1 MATWT
6 VPCPSPRWKPIDKKS
21 RPAGREGKESLSL
34 TTIENYLNNIH
45 PILERAENIQHIY
58 NSPALKALQ
67 HGMNIPSYSPLAMQ
81 NAALTAHLAPVYATA
96 AEAFHPAIS
105 AVAMCQQP
113 YMSIAETMAEYQRTL
128 DYINR
133 VPALIKMQNTFL
145 QLERFMPTVIMSS
158 ALSNMSAILPA
169 LEYLHTEHPDSY
181 QQIDSILSVE
191 MDEDGSIEQYIQE
204 MLSKLK
210 DTIPVTN
217 SNLPQYLFIL
227 EQSLDLISPF
237 VDEPLKTSIE
247 QLRSLIIIL
256 AYVIF
261 ENIPKCK

>member
-1 MATWT
+1 M
-6 VPCPSPRWKPIDKKS
+6 
-21 RPAGREGKESLSL
+21 
-34 TTIENYLNNIH
+34 TTIENYLTLIN
-45 PILERAENIQHIY
+45 NIQHIY
-58 NSPALKALQ
+58 NPPALKALQ
-67 HGMNIPSYSPLAMQ
+67 HGMKIPSYAPLAMQ
-81 NAALTAHLAPVYATA
+81 SATLTAHLTQVYATA
-96 AEAFHPAIS
+96 VEAFRPAIS
-105 AVAMCQQP
+105 AVAMYQQP

-128 DYINR
+128 NYINR

-145 QLERFMPTVIMSS
+145 HLERFMPTVIIPP
-158 ALSNMSAILPA
+158 AVSNMSMILPA

-181 QQIDSILSVE
+181 QQVDSILSVE
-191 MDEDGSIEQYIQE
+191 MDEEKSIEQYIQE
-204 MLSKLK
+204 LLSKLK

-227 EQSLDLISPF
+227 EQFLDLISPF

-247 QLRSLIIIL
+247 QLRSLIIML

>member
-1 MATWT
+1 M
-6 VPCPSPRWKPIDKKS
+6 
-21 RPAGREGKESLSL
+21 
-34 TTIENYLNNIH
+34 TTIENYLTLIN
-45 PILERAENIQHIY
+45 NIQHIY
-58 NSPALKALQ
+58 NPPALKALQ
-67 HGMNIPSYSPLAMQ
+67 HGMKIPSYAPLAMQ
-81 NAALTAHLAPVYATA
+81 SATLTAHLTQVYATA
-96 AEAFHPAIS
+96 VEAFRPAIS
-105 AVAMCQQP
+105 AVAMYQQP

-128 DYINR
+128 NYINR

-145 QLERFMPTVIMSS
+145 HLERFMPTVIIPP
-158 ALSNMSAILPA
+158 AVSNMSMILPA

-181 QQIDSILSVE
+181 QQVDSILSVE

-204 MLSKLK
+204 LLSKLK

-227 EQSLDLISPF
+227 EQFLDLISPF

-247 QLRSLIIIL
+247 QLRSLIIML

>member
-1 MATWT
+1 M
-6 VPCPSPRWKPIDKKS
+6 
-21 RPAGREGKESLSL
+21 
-34 TTIENYLNNIH
+34 TTIENYLTSIN
-45 PILERAENIQHIY
+45 NIQHIY

-113 YMSIAETMAEYQRTL
+113 YISIAETMAEYQRTL

-145 QLERFMPTVIMSS
+145 QLERFMPTVIIPP
-158 ALSNMSAILPA
+158 AVSNMSMILPA

-181 QQIDSILSVE
+181 QQVDSILSVE
-191 MDEDGSIEQYIQE
+191 MNEDTSIDQYIQE
-204 MLSKLK
+204 LLSNLK
-210 DTIPVTN
+210 DTVTI
-217 SNLPQYLFIL
+217 SSLSKCLFVL

-237 VDEPLKTSIE
+237 VDEPLKTSVE
-247 QLRSLIIIL
+247 QLRSLIVIL
-256 AYVIF
+256 AYIIF

>member
-1 MATWT
+1 M
-6 VPCPSPRWKPIDKKS
+6 
-21 RPAGREGKESLSL
+21 
-34 TTIENYLNNIH
+34 TTIENYLTLIN
-45 PILERAENIQHIY
+45 NIQHIY
-58 NSPALKALQ
+58 NPPALKALQ
-67 HGMNIPSYSPLAMQ
+67 HGMKIPSYAPLAMQ
-81 NAALTAHLAPVYATA
+81 SATLTAHLTQVYATA
-96 AEAFHPAIS
+96 VEAFRPAIS
-105 AVAMCQQP
+105 AVAMYQQP

-128 DYINR
+128 NYINR

-145 QLERFMPTVIMSS
+145 YLERFMPAVIIPP
-158 ALSNMSAILPA
+158 AVSNMSMILPA

-181 QQIDSILSVE
+181 QQVDSILSVE

-204 MLSKLK
+204 LLSKLK

-227 EQSLDLISPF
+227 EQFLDLISPF

>member
-1 MATWT
+1 M
-6 VPCPSPRWKPIDKKS
+6 
-21 RPAGREGKESLSL
+21 
-34 TTIENYLNNIH
+34 TTIENYLNNVH

-58 NSPALKALQ
+58 NSPALKAVQ
-67 HGMNIPSYSPLAMQ
+67 HGMKIPSYAPLAMQ
-81 NAALTAHLAPVYATA
+81 NAALTAHLAQMYATA

-145 QLERFMPTVIMSS
+145 QLERFMPTVIMSP

-204 MLSKLK
+204 LLSNIK
-210 DTIPVTN
+210 DTVTI
-217 SNLPQYLFIL
+217 SSLYQYLLKLAQYLNF
-227 EQSLDLISPF
+227 ISPF
-237 VDEPLKTSIE
+237 IDEPVRTGID
-247 QLRSLIIIL
+247 QLSSLILML
-256 AYVIF
+256 AYIISHR
-261 ENIPKCK
+261 IPRDGQ

>member
-1 MATWT
+1 M
-6 VPCPSPRWKPIDKKS
+6 
-21 RPAGREGKESLSL
+21 

-67 HGMNIPSYSPLAMQ
+67 HGMKIPSYSPLAMQ

-105 AVAMCQQP
+105 AVAMYQQP

-204 MLSKLK
+204 LLSNIKDTVTISSLSK
-210 DTIPVTN
+210 
-217 SNLPQYLFIL
+217 YLFVL
-227 EQSLDLISPF
+227 EQSLDIILPF
-237 VDEPLKTSIE
+237 VDEPLKTSVE
-247 QLRSLIIIL
+247 QLRSLILIL
-256 AYVIF
+256 AYIIF

>member
-1 MATWT
+1 M
-6 VPCPSPRWKPIDKKS
+6 
-21 RPAGREGKESLSL
+21 
-34 TTIENYLNNIH
+34 TTIENYLTLIN
-45 PILERAENIQHIY
+45 NIQHIY
-58 NSPALKALQ
+58 NPPALKALQ
-67 HGMNIPSYSPLAMQ
+67 HGMKIPSYSPLAMQ
-81 NAALTAHLAPVYATA
+81 NAALTAHLAQMYATA
-96 AEAFHPAIS
+96 AETFRPAIS
-105 AVAMCQQP
+105 AVAMYQQP

-145 QLERFMPTVIMSS
+145 QLERFMPTVIIPP
-158 ALSNMSAILPA
+158 AVSNMSMILPA

-181 QQIDSILSVE
+181 QQVDSILSVE
-191 MDEDGSIEQYIQE
+191 MDEEGSIEQYIQE
-204 MLSKLK
+204 LLSKLK
-210 DTIPVTN
+210 NTFPVTN
-217 SNLPQYLFIL
+217 SNLHQYLFIL

>member
-1 MATWT
+1 M
-6 VPCPSPRWKPIDKKS
+6 
-21 RPAGREGKESLSL
+21 
-34 TTIENYLNNIH
+34 TTIENYLTSIN
-45 PILERAENIQHIY
+45 NIQHIY

-81 NAALTAHLAPVYATA
+81 NAALTAHLAQMYATA

-145 QLERFMPTVIMSS
+145 QLERFMPTVIMSP

-204 MLSKLK
+204 LLSNIK
-210 DTIPVTN
+210 DTVTI
-217 SNLPQYLFIL
+217 SSLYQYLL
-227 EQSLDLISPF
+227 KLAQYLNLISPF
-237 VDEPLKTSIE
+237 IDEPVRTGIN
-247 QLRSLIIIL
+247 QLSSLIIIL
-256 AYVIF
+256 AYIISHR
-261 ENIPKCK
+261 IPRDKE

>member
-1 MATWT
+1 M
-6 VPCPSPRWKPIDKKS
+6 
-21 RPAGREGKESLSL
+21 
-34 TTIENYLNNIH
+34 TTIENYLTSIN
-45 PILERAENIQHIY
+45 NIQHIY

-81 NAALTAHLAPVYATA
+81 NAALTAHLAPVHATA

-145 QLERFMPTVIMSS
+145 QLERFMPTVIMSP

-204 MLSKLK
+204 LLSNIK
-210 DTIPVTN
+210 DTVTI
-217 SNLPQYLFIL
+217 SILYQYLL
-227 EQSLDLISPF
+227 KLAQYLNLISPF
-237 VDEPLKTSIE
+237 IDEPVRTGIN
-247 QLRSLIIIL
+247 QLSSLIIIL
-256 AYVIF
+256 AYIISHR
-261 ENIPKCK
+261 IPRDKE

>member
-1 MATWT
+1 M
-6 VPCPSPRWKPIDKKS
+6 
-21 RPAGREGKESLSL
+21 
-34 TTIENYLNNIH
+34 TTIENYLNNVH

-58 NSPALKALQ
+58 NSPALKAVQ
-67 HGMNIPSYSPLAMQ
+67 HGMKIPSYAPLAMQ
-81 NAALTAHLAPVYATA
+81 NAALTAHLAPVHATA

-145 QLERFMPTVIMSS
+145 QLERFMPTVIMSP

-204 MLSKLK
+204 LLSNIK
-210 DTIPVTN
+210 DTVTI
-217 SNLPQYLFIL
+217 SSLYQYLLKLAQYLNF
-227 EQSLDLISPF
+227 ISPF
-237 VDEPLKTSIE
+237 IDEPVRTGID
-247 QLRSLIIIL
+247 QLSSLILML
-256 AYVIF
+256 AYIISHR
-261 ENIPKCK
+261 IPRDGQ